1 MTVGECL
8 CTLQTLYNAA
18 LHVLK
23 ASELQGVLCER
34 HFCFSSSIL
43 CEYFFANWFLE
54 HFQTS
59 YSSYAVNARAY
70 LKGNGVNLREEKLYK
85 PQSVHFDDISALL
98 SAFKGGRNIRE
109 FDVTTGSI
117 VTSKFDN

>member
-8 CTLQTLYNAA
+8 CTLQTLYKAA

-43 CEYFFANWFLE
+43 CEYFVANWFLE
-54 HFQTS
+54 HPQTS
-59 YSSYAVNARAY
+59 YSSYAVNGRAY
-70 LKGNGVNLREEKLYK
+70 LKKNGVNLREEKLYT
-85 PQSVHFDDISALL
+85 PQSVHLDDISALL
-98 SAFKGGRNIRE
+98 SAFLEHRNIRDI
-109 FDVTTGSI
+109 DVITGSL